1 MGRSLTGSARVNAG
15 PQGFCKHQ
23 RAPARTE
30 RLETDT
36 RGRLSKDNSHEQYR
50 DGPVIFL
57 PFFFFFNGLRSTAPF
72 TESVNLIFGALI
84 LPVGQRVRESDS
96 ESPSIFA
103 CEGPT
108 MVQDARTLDSVSEL
122 LCDLGS
128 SVPLRT

>member
-1 MGRSLTGSARVNAG
+1 MPGLRASVNT
-15 PQGFCKHQ
+15 K
-23 RAPARTE
+23 E
-30 RLETDT
+30 RLRERSAWRRT
-36 RGRLSKDNSHEQYR
+36 RGGALAKITVMNSNVTV
-50 DGPVIFL
+50 PLFFCL
-57 PFFFFFNGLRSTAPF
+57 FFFFFNGLLSTAPF